1 MLDKLLAKW
10 TWKKKCSSILSL
22 AWIICVFNWRGN
34 LNRHNSHLMW
44 NKRQKKKKEERVM
57 VSLRVW
63 SEGRTT
69 AHGVNGQQRQ
79 QRGNTPGAAN
89 ALLDKSIYLFDPK
102 KGYKGSNT
110 YTGIWDRDQ
119 PKLLI
124 LGSCIFSKFYNS
136 LDDHVQFILTI
147 MFMPRQCIWGLR
159 KSKMCHWEK
168 PVSI

>member
-1 MLDKLLAKW
+1 MNL
-10 TWKKKCSSILSL
+10 KKKCSSILSL
-22 AWIICVFNWRGN
+22 AWITCVFNWRGN

-44 NKRQKKKKEERVM
+44 NKRQKKIGRKGNGFFESMKWRKD
-57 VSLRVW
+57 SSTW
-63 SEGRTT
+63 SEW
-69 AHGVNGQQRQ
+69 AARQ

-89 ALLDKSIYLFDPK
+89 ALLDKSIYLFDPQ

-110 YTGIWDRDQ
+110 YTVIWDRDQ
-119 PKLLI
+119 LKLLI